1 MVCPYFGKCGGC
13 AFQDVDY
20 SEQIKRKEEFLNSL
34 FGFDISVIPSDSPLH
49 YRNRMDFVCAF
60 GKIGLRK
67 KGDFKTVVDID
78 ECSIFSEK
86 GNKVL
91 KNVRNSVLNVL
102 EFYDFIQHKGYLK
115 YIVIRTG
122 EQTMVNFVTND
133 ETPGIESVVET
144 IDAESIWWTINRT
157 KSDTSYGEKYKY
169 WGSEHIIHKIGEY
182 SFLIGPTS
190 FFQTNGMD
198 IIKPYSMIKEF
209 VEGFTLDLYSGVGTI
224 GIFVSERAEHVVC
237 IEKDIEAVD
246 LSKKNI
252 EINRVENVSVVKGD
266 LRTVFLT
273 DFENVDTIIVD
284 PPRPG
289 LGKKVV
295 KKILL
300 LQPKKIIYMSCNPR
314 TQKQDIEFM
323 KGYEIEE
330 IQGYDLFPQT
340 PHVETVA
347 VLSKE

>member
-102 EFYDFIQHKGYLK
+102 EFYDFIQHKGYLR
-115 YIVIRTG
+115 YVVIRTG

-144 IDAESIWWTINRT
+144 IDSESIWWTINRT
-157 KSDTSYGEKYKY
+157 KSDTSYGEKHKY
-169 WGSEHIIHKIGEY
+169 WGSEHIIHKIGKY

-190 FFQTNGMD
+190 FFQTNGID

-266 LRTVFLT
+266 LRTIFLT